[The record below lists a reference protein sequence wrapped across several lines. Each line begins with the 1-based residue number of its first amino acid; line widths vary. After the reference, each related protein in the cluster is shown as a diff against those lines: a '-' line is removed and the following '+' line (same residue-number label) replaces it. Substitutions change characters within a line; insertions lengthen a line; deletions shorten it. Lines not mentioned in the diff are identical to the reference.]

1 MASCWRRSS
10 VYDFLSGAIMMGCF
24 VASLFFYRFWHRTLD
39 RIFVWFAT
47 AFLLLGVER
56 LVLEITRADETYSPA
71 VYVMRLIAFGL
82 IIAAIVDK
90 NR

>member
-1 MASCWRRSS
+1 MA
-10 VYDFLSGAIMMGCF
+10 GCF
-24 VASLFFYRFWHRTLD
+24 VAALFFYRFWRRTLD
-39 RIFVWFAT
+39 RLFVWFST

-56 LVLEITRADETYSPA
+56 LMLAVTHANETSSPLIYVL
-71 VYVMRLIAFGL
+71 RLVAFGL